1 MSELDRINKYLA
13 HAGIGSRR
21 QCDEMIKAGRIAL
34 DGIRVE
40 TLATK
45 VAPGHVVTIDGKPVA
60 QEEIVY
66 WLVNKPQGHLCT
78 NHDPSGR
85 PLAVDLVEHVPQRVY
100 TVGRLDEESEGL
112 LLLTNDGDLAFR
124 LTHPSYC
131 VEKTYEVQVAGHPT
145 PGQLSQL
152 TEGIWLSDGKAR
164 ASHVKVMESQ
174 GESTWLKVV
183 LAEGK
188 NREIR
193 RMLAKVGHKVL
204 ALKRVAIGP
213 IWLDRLPKG
222 KTRRL
227 KPHEIE
233 ELRNAADTARREH
246 NRNKAMEERRSA
258 NPSPEILGPKGS
270 GPGQADGRGPGQAD
284 GRGPSIPGRGQ
295 FDDIR
300 PGVSPPRSR
309 FEPKGPNRPSGE
321 PFESHDPAHQELF
334 EERGQGGPPRGRFGD
349 QGPPR
354 GRFEERGQGGPPR
367 GRFGDQGPPRGRF
380 EERGQ
385 GGPPRGRFGD
395 QGPPRGRFEERGQGG
410 PPRRRFGDQG
420 PPRGRFEERGQGG
433 PPRGRFGDQGPPRGR
448 FEDRGQG
455 GPPRGRFGDQGP
467 PRGRFEDR
475 GPGGPPRGRFGDQGP
490 PRGRFEDRGQGGPPR
505 RISRGGTPMA
515 DHMARQ
521 KGRDQ
526 RKGGK
531 PAFRRKPNQE
541 DDSK

>member
-21 QCDEMIKAGRIAL
+21 QCDEMVKAGRITL

-40 TLATK
+40 SLATK
-45 VAPGHVVTIDGKPVA
+45 VAPGQVVAIDGKPVA

-85 PLAVDLVEHVPQRVY
+85 PLAVDLVDHVPQRVY
-100 TVGRLDEESEGL
+100 TVGRLDEDSEGL

-145 PGQLSQL
+145 PEQLAQL
-152 TEGIWLSDGKAR
+152 TDGIWLSDGKAR
-164 ASHVKVMESQ
+164 ASHVKVMEAQ
-174 GESTWLKVV
+174 GESTWLKIV

-222 KTRRL
+222 KSRRL

-233 ELRNAADTARREH
+233 ELRLAAENARKEH
-246 NRNKAMEERRSA
+246 NRNRDQEERPPRNAIS
-258 NPSPEILGPKGS
+258 EDLLPKGRAPRS
-270 GPGQADGRGPGQAD
+270 NDRMEDRGPPR
-284 GRGPSIPGRGQ
+284 GRFAGP
-295 FDDIR
+295 
-300 PGVSPPRSR
+300 
-309 FEPKGPNRPSGE
+309 
-321 PFESHDPAHQELF
+321 
-334 EERGQGGPPRGRFGD
+334 GGPPRGRSE
-349 QGPPR
+349 
-354 GRFEERGQGGPPR
+354 GRFEDRGPG
-367 GRFGDQGPPRGRF
+367 
-380 EERGQ
+380 
-385 GGPPRGRFGD
+385 
-395 QGPPRGRFEERGQGG
+395 
-410 PPRRRFGDQG
+410 
-420 PPRGRFEERGQGG
+420 
-433 PPRGRFGDQGPPRGR
+433 GPPRGR
-448 FEDRGQG
+448 FEDRGPG
-455 GPPRGRFGDQGP
+455 GPPRGRFEDRGPGGPPRGRFEDRGPGGP

-475 GPGGPPRGRFGDQGP
+475 GPGGPPRGRFGGGPGGP
-490 PRGRFEDRGQGGPPR
+490 PRGRFEGRFEDRGPGGPPR
-505 RISRGGTPMA
+505 GRFGGGPGGPPRGRFEGRFEDRGPGPGFQEGFDDGPMDDFGFGGRGRGGPPKA
-515 DHMARQ
+515 DPLARQ
-521 KGRDQ
+521 KGKDQ

-531 PAFRRKPNQE
+531 PAFRRKPSK
-541 DDSK
+541 DDEAKG

>member
-45 VAPGHVVTIDGKPVA
+45 VAPGQVVTIDGKPVA
-60 QEEIVY
+60 QEEVVY

-145 PGQLSQL
+145 PAQLNQL
-152 TEGIWLSDGKAR
+152 TDGIWLSDGKAR

-213 IWLDRLPKG
+213 VWLDRLPKG

-233 ELRNAADTARREH
+233 ELRNAAETARKEH
-246 NRNKAMEERRSA
+246 NRNKDLEERQSRNFASPNQMPHRNPISPNPMPQEGVA
-258 NPSPEILGPKGS
+258 EGQVEGAGPSPQE
-270 GPGQADGRGPGQAD
+270 
-284 GRGPSIPGRGQ
+284 GQ
-295 FDDIR
+295 FEDNR
-300 PGVSPPRSR
+300 PGV
-309 FEPKGPNRPSGE
+309 
-321 PFESHDPAHQELF
+321 A
-334 EERGQGGPPRGRFGD
+334 
-349 QGPPR
+349 
-354 GRFEERGQGGPPR
+354 
-367 GRFGDQGPPRGRF
+367 
-380 EERGQ
+380 
-385 GGPPRGRFGD
+385 
-395 QGPPRGRFEERGQGG
+395 
-410 PPRRRFGDQG
+410 
-420 PPRGRFEERGQGG
+420 
-433 PPRGRFGDQGPPRGR
+433 PRGR
-448 FEDRGQG
+448 FEDRGAAPRGQFEDIRPG
-455 GPPRGRFGDQGP
+455 GPP
-467 PRGRFEDR
+467 PRKQFEDR
-475 GPGGPPRGRFGDQGP
+475 GPGGPPRGQFDEGGPGGQFEDIRPGGQPPRGRFEERGPGGP
-490 PRGRFEDRGQGGPPR
+490 PRGRFEERGPGGPPRGRFEERGPGGPPRGRFEERGPGGPPRGRFEERGPGGPPRGRFEERGPGGPPRGRFEERGPGGPPRGRFEERGPGGPPRGRFEERGAGGPPRGRFGGQGAGGPPR
-505 RISRGGTPMA
+505 RSSRGGTPMA
-515 DHMARQ
+515 DPIARQ

-531 PAFRRKPNQE
+531 PAFRRKPAQE